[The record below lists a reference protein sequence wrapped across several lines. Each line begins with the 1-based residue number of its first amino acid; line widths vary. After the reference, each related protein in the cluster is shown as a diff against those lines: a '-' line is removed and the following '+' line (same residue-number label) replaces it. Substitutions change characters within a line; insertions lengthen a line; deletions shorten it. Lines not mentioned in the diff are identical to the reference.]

1 MYIYNVVYIHVHVL
15 YIIILRYFDL
25 HYQENERKS
34 KTIDHHLEDISQK
47 AKEVKE
53 LQKELSQ
60 NEIERRKG
68 IDKVKEKE
76 KLIADLQESLHKQT
90 DQTAEFEQK
99 WIAAILEMEKDG
111 AVVNEK
117 QRRIEQLTVELQL
130 AQTIVS

>member
-1 MYIYNVVYIHVHVL
+1 M
-15 YIIILRYFDL
+15 
-25 HYQENERKS
+25 
-34 KTIDHHLEDISQK
+34 SQK
-47 AKEVKE
+47 
-53 LQKELSQ
+53 
-60 NEIERRKG
+60 EIERQKG

-76 KLIADLQESLHKQT
+76 ELIAYLQESLHKQT

-117 QRRIEQLTVELQL
+117 QRRIEQLTIELQL